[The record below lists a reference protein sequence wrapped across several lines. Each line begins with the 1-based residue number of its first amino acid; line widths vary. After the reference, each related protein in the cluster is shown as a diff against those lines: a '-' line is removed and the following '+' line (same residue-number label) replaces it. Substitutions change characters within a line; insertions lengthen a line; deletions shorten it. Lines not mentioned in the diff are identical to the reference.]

1 MPARLA
7 IDIGGTFTDVAL
19 ETGQHLVATKVLTT
33 HAAPERG
40 VLDGVA
46 KVLDMASV
54 APSAVRLVIHG
65 TTLATNAIIE
75 RKGARTAL
83 IVTEGHRDALE
94 MAHENRFEQYDIS
107 VDRPPP
113 LVPRR
118 LRLPVRERVD
128 RHGRVLIPLDE
139 DTVHALLPVL
149 DEHGVESVAVGLIHG
164 YANPAHEQRIGEILA
179 AERPDLAVTLA
190 SAVCPEVR
198 EYERLST
205 ACANAYVQP
214 LMARYLTG
222 LAASL
227 RKRGFACPFFLMTS
241 GGGLTTLDTAVM
253 APIRLVESG
262 PAGGAILASHLA
274 RTLDLGDVLSFDMGG
289 TTAKLCMID
298 GGEPLHSRTFE
309 VARSY
314 RFKQGSG
321 LPVRIP
327 VIEMVEIGA
336 GGGSIAGVDD
346 MDRIHVGPESAGSE
360 PGPAAY
366 GRGGEDPTV
375 TDADVVLGR
384 IDPELFAGGA
394 IGLDRGRAEAV
405 IEGRVGTKLGLDA
418 RVAALGVSE
427 MVDENMSNA
436 ARTHAIEWGKGLGGR
451 TVIAFGG
458 SAPIHV
464 ARLADKLE
472 LDRFLVPGD
481 AGVGSAVGFLLAPIS
496 YEVVRSRYM
505 RLSRYDSGQV
515 REVLEG
521 MRGEA
526 EAVVGE
532 GAPGAATTERAHAYM
547 RYVGQGHEIGV
558 ELPIEVVRGGEGGR
572 SEVNSEVDSEAKS
585 EEDSAAVTALKAAF
599 DRAYEAVYGRTIP
612 GLDIEVLS
620 WTLAVS
626 APARATAYSAEPANA
641 AAARPASPQ
650 APSPPPTAWTRLF
663 EGTDEGLVRA
673 ALHLRP
679 DLAIGHH
686 VTGPALIA
694 EEQTTTVVP
703 DGWHATVL
711 PGGHLLAERHAPV
724 EAPTAVS
731 ALQDQIMWSRL
742 LSVVEEQARTLVRT
756 AFSTPVREAGDLSA
770 GVFDLSGR
778 MLAQAVTG
786 TPGHVNAMAAS
797 VGFFLRDHPIE
808 TLAEGDVLVTNDPWE
823 GTGHLNDFTV
833 VTPTFLDGR
842 PVALFAATSHI
853 ADVGGR
859 GFGADANQVFEEGIR
874 IPIGHLIRAGRV
886 DETLMRMVR
895 ANVREPDVAQGDL
908 YSLAACNRTG
918 GERLIAMMKEFGLDS
933 LDGLAEMILTA
944 SRRAMLE
951 RIRALRP
958 GTYRHSMTIDG
969 YDRDLELVCALTVSH
984 DGIHIDF
991 TGTSPMSPY
1000 GINVPET
1007 YTRAYGSFGVRC
1019 VVGSEVPNNAGSLGT
1034 IEVTAPSGSLLN
1046 APPPAAVSARHSI
1059 GQMLPDVVLG
1069 CLGQAMPPGSV
1080 PAEGA
1085 SCLWNP
1091 VFMGGPG
1098 LTGGYPYGD
1107 SEPFVVNPFHTGGTG
1122 ARPGKDGLS
1131 ATSFPSGVRSTPI
1144 EITETV
1150 APLIFWRKEYIA
1162 DSGGPGEYRG
1172 GLGQIME
1179 VSHADGAPFAVS
1191 KMFERVRN
1199 AARGGG
1205 GGGGGAWGRVYVRGA
1220 GELRVKGREV
1230 VPPGH
1235 RLVLETPGGGGLG
1248 NPRDRNPERVREDV
1262 LDQYVTVEG
1271 AAHDNNSPDAWTG
1284 SGDAAAG

>member
-436 ARTHAIEWGKGLGGR
+436 ARTHAIEWGKGLAGR
-451 TVIAFGG
+451 IVIAFGG
-458 SAPIHV
+458 SAPIHA

-505 RLSRYDSGQV
+505 RLSHFDPGLV
-515 REVLEG
+515 REVLAG
-521 MRGEA
+521 MRAEA
-526 EAVVGE
+526 AAVVGK

-558 ELPIEVVRGGEGGR
+558 ELPREVVGGGSAGA
-572 SEVNSEVDSEAKS
+572 SEAGR
-585 EEDSAAVTALKAAF
+585 AMAALKIAF
-599 DRAYEAVYGRTIP
+599 DQAYSTVYGRTIP

-620 WTLAVS
+620 WTLVVS
-626 APARATAYSAEPANA
+626 APARSPEHDGEAGAATGAGPGEPGNSA
-641 AAARPASPQ
+641 AADPQVAR
-650 APSPPPTAWTRLF
+650 APRPTPSAWTRLF
-663 EGTDEGLVRA
+663 EGTGQRA
-673 ALHLRP
+673 ARAAVHLRP
-679 DLAIGHH
+679 ELAVGDG
-686 VTGPALIA
+686 VRGPALIA

-703 DGWHATVL
+703 AGWHARVL
-711 PGGHLLAERHAPV
+711 PGGHLLAERNARPP
-724 EAPTAVS
+724 AAAGVS

-797 VGFFLRDHPIE
+797 VGFFLRDHPVE

-874 IPIGHLIRAGRV
+874 IPIGYLVRAGRV

-895 ANVREPDVAQGDL
+895 ANVRDPDVAQGDL

-933 LDGLAEMILTA
+933 LGGLAEMILAA
-944 SRRAMLE
+944 SRRAMLD

-958 GTYRHSMTIDG
+958 GTYRNRMTIDG
-969 YDRDLELVCALTVSH
+969 YDRDLELVCELTVSH
-984 DGIHIDF
+984 DGIRIDF
-991 TGTSPMSPY
+991 TGTSPMSPF
-1000 GINVPET
+1000 GINVPGT

-1034 IEVTAPSGSLLN
+1034 IEVTAPRGCLLN

-1069 CLGQAMPPGSV
+1069 CLGQALPPGSV

-1098 LTGGYPYGD
+1098 LTGTYPYGD
-1107 SEPFVVNPFHTGGTG
+1107 SEAFVVNPFHTGGTG

-1150 APLIFWRKEYIA
+1150 APLIFWRKEYIP
-1162 DSGGPGEYRG
+1162 DSGGPGKYRG
-1172 GLGQIME
+1172 GLGQVME

-1199 AARGGG
+1199 AARGRD
-1205 GGGGGAWGRVYVRGA
+1205 GGGAGAAGRVHVPGV
-1220 GELRVKGREV
+1220 GEMRVKGREV
-1230 VPPGH
+1230 VGPGC
-1235 RLVLETPGGGGLG
+1235 RIVLETPGGGGLG
-1248 NPRDRNPERVREDV
+1248 DPHSRGRQHVREDV
-1262 LDQYVTVEG
+1262 LDGYVTGVE
-1271 AAHDNNSPDAWTG
+1271 AARAYGLKEEEP
-1284 SGDAAAG
+1284 